1 LIHGEEI
8 SVDAGIAD
16 ESHIL
21 VYAAAMNAVLT
32 ATPQAPDADLMP
44 QGDTIVRQFM
54 DLSKVPHSTL
64 A

>member
-1 LIHGEEI
+1 
-8 SVDAGIAD
+8 
-16 ESHIL
+16 
-21 VYAAAMNAVLT
+21 MNAVLT